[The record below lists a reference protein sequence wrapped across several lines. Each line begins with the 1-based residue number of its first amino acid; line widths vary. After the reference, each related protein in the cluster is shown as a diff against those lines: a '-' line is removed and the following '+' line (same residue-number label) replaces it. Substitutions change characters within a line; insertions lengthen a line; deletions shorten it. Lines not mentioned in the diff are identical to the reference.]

1 VFQKQLVLN
10 VLNNLKNEKQNT
22 FFAVVVF
29 VNIVW
34 LLRSCEVYV
43 AIITRIYSRHMIF
56 NVGIVEK
63 LSKGDTNLI
72 DLFLPLNFFLL
83 INLIEK

>member
-1 VFQKQLVLN
+1 VFKKQLVLN

-43 AIITRIYSRHMIF
+43 AIITRRYSRHMIF

-63 LSKGDTNLI
+63 YFQKEILT
-72 DLFLPLNFFLL
+72 
-83 INLIEK
+83 